1 VNPGELLM
9 KTVVEAWG
17 QADLEPVRAALDENV
32 VWKSAS
38 TCKDGVFRFGGVYRG
53 KSNVLALLALLSA
66 NYFFQRYTMKEII
79 SRGEIVWGLFD
90 TDGAYIPTGG
100 SDEDRKPI
108 HFETAFRWRIRDGKI
123 LEAQSFFDTAAL
135 LVQQGNFRGAQPL
148 ATARTRA

>member
-1 VNPGELLM
+1 M

-17 QADLEPVRAALDENV
+17 QADLEPVRAALDQNV
-32 VWKSAS
+32 VWNSAS
-38 TCKDGVFRFGGVYRG
+38 TCKDGDFRFGGIYRG

-66 NYFFQRYTMKEII
+66 NYFFERYTTKEII

-90 TDGAYIPTGG
+90 TAGAYIPTGG
-100 SDEDRKPI
+100 NDQDRRPI

-135 LVQQGNFRGAQPL
+135 LVQQGNLRVA
-148 ATARTRA
+148 AAVA